1 MTSWY
6 LTRAFMVPHL
16 SSKFTRRF
24 SFSDFKY
31 FQPWWKFQVN
41 ENYSMLSTYQKS
53 LLWSPYCWNAQWLF
67 ALYLSLS
74 SPRQEQLQ
82 VPLFPELS
90 NLFWVNTAP
99 GCRKERVDT
108 EHKILPQRLIKEE
121 KRHLRLKSLPFLL
134 NLLQWNH
141 THPVGPGPLPPLS
154 RTIEDSCFD
163 FIVTEQ
169 RVEWG
174 IEWTHGGLC
183 PAPSLQEGTS
193 PELIWPRTRL
203 VSQQL

>member
-16 SSKFTRRF
+16 SSKFIRRF

-41 ENYSMLSTYQKS
+41 ENYSMLSTNQKS
-53 LLWSPYCWNAQWLF
+53 LLWSPYCWNAQWLLV
-67 ALYLSLS
+67 LYLSLS
-74 SPRQEQLQ
+74 SPRQQQLQ

-99 GCRKERVDT
+99 GCRKEWVDT

-141 THPVGPGPLPPLS
+141 TLPVGPRPLPLLS
-154 RTIEDSCFD
+154 
-163 FIVTEQ
+163 Q
-169 RVEWG
+169 NYWG
-174 IEWTHGGLC
+174 LLLWFH
-183 PAPSLQEGTS
+183 S
-193 PELIWPRTRL
+193 
-203 VSQQL
+203 